1 MSPSISIHIPPA
13 ANSRR
18 RRHPIPTFRQRR
30 ILCSTQSGRTRAVLS
45 ERTGTVAV
53 GGGGHRTRKPSGAND
68 EEGRGGGG
76 KCRRASEEGFMLVPD
91 PSQRKFSAGLQAIQI
106 LLRQKVNFTILNF
119 NEARLLE
126 GTFTNR
132 LKAGILR
139 LNRTRTYVQL
149 RLGAFRWVFS
159 RVVIERKRSRFP
171 TIASHATRTRDKLF
185 PLEISLEAD
194 STHAEKG
201 LQPLP
206 SSLPPLS
213 APAAERGRGACSK

>member
-1 MSPSISIHIPPA
+1 
-13 ANSRR
+13 
-18 RRHPIPTFRQRR
+18 
-30 ILCSTQSGRTRAVLS
+30 
-45 ERTGTVAV
+45 
-53 GGGGHRTRKPSGAND
+53 
-68 EEGRGGGG
+68 
-76 KCRRASEEGFMLVPD
+76 MLVPD

-139 LNRTRTYVQL
+139 LNRTYVQL

-159 RVVIERKRSRFP
+159 RVVIERKLSGIP